1 MRYIIA
7 PSVINLL
14 YSLIFPMSTLHP
26 FPALRPPRELAVR
39 VSSLP
44 YDVMNHREAR
54 EMAAGNDASF
64 LHICRSD
71 IDTSEAAIHAPETY
85 AKARENLEAFVRKG
99 YLVRDEKPS
108 FYIYRQIMW
117 GRVQTGIVGCAS
129 VDEYASGVIK
139 KHELTRREKELDRI
153 EHFDACSAQTEPVF
167 LAYRKHESLSGIIRE
182 WIKFHKPEY
191 DFTTEDGVTHI
202 LWPVS
207 DPGTVEAIRKG
218 FEEVDAL
225 YIADGHHRTASSA
238 AVSASRRK
246 EHPDY
251 TGQEEF
257 NYLMAVVF
265 CDEDLFIM
273 DYNRV
278 VRDLNGLAKEE
289 LLEKLRASF
298 DVAPADAVPGEGYAP
313 RAKHEFGMY
322 LDGRWYSLTAK
333 PGTFPADHPIES
345 LDCAILQ
352 ANVLAPIL
360 GIDDPRTSDRID
372 FVGGIRGLGELERR
386 CSGEMAL
393 AFSLYPVT
401 MDDLFRVADAGEIM
415 PPKSTWFE
423 PKLRSGLFVHTIEQ

>member
-1 MRYIIA
+1 MA
-7 PSVINLL
+7 
-14 YSLIFPMSTLHP
+14 TLHP
-26 FPALRPPRELAVR
+26 FPALRPPQELVAH

-44 YDVMNHREAR
+44 YDVMNHKEACA
-54 EMAAGNDASF
+54 MAKGNEASF

-71 IDTSEAAIHAPETY
+71 IDTSEAEIHEPQTY
-85 AKARENLEAFVRKG
+85 AKARENLESFEKKG
-99 YLVRDEKPS
+99 YLVRDKS
-108 FYIYRQIMW
+108 AGFYIYRQIMW

-129 VDEYASGVIK
+129 VDEYINGTIK
-139 KHELTRREKELDRI
+139 KHELTRKEKELDRI

-167 LAYRKHESLSGIIRE
+167 LAYRKHESLSAIIRE

-191 DFTTEDGVTHI
+191 DFTTDDGVTHI

-207 DPGTVEAIRKG
+207 DVATVEAIKKG

-238 AVSASRRK
+238 AVSARRRAA
-246 EHPDY
+246 HPDF
-251 TGQEEF
+251 TGAEEF

-278 VRDLNGLAKEE
+278 VRDLNGLSQQEF
-289 LLEKLRASF
+289 LEKIQESF
-298 DVAPADAVPGEGYAP
+298 VLTPVDTIPGEGYAP
-313 RAKHEFGMY
+313 RAKHEYGMY
-322 LDGRWYSLTAK
+322 LDGKWYSLVAK
-333 PGTFPADHPIES
+333 AGTFPAEHPIES

-352 ANVLAPIL
+352 ANLLAPIL
-360 GIDDPRTSDRID
+360 GIDDPRTSERID

-386 CSGEMAL
+386 CAEGMEL

-401 MDDLFRVADAGEIM
+401 MNDLFKVADAGEIM

-423 PKLRSGLFVHTIEQ
+423 PKLRSGLFIHTIEN

>member
-1 MRYIIA
+1 MNMPAA
-7 PSVINLL
+7 PL
-14 YSLIFPMSTLHP
+14 
-26 FPALRPPRELAVR
+26 
-39 VSSLP
+39 
-44 YDVMNHREAR
+44 
-54 EMAAGNDASF
+54 
-64 LHICRSD
+64 
-71 IDTSEAAIHAPETY
+71 
-85 AKARENLEAFVRKG
+85 
-99 YLVRDEKPS
+99 
-108 FYIYRQIMW
+108 
-117 GRVQTGIVGCAS
+117 
-129 VDEYASGVIK
+129 K

-167 LAYRKHESLSGIIRE
+167 LAYRKHEGLSAIIRE
-182 WIKFHKPEY
+182 WIKFTNPNM
-191 DFTTEDGVTHI
+191 I
-202 LWPVS
+202 LPRRTASPISCGPFPSPARWKTS
-207 DPGTVEAIRKG
+207 AKS

-238 AVSASRRK
+238 AVSARRRQK
-246 EHPDY
+246 HPDY

-278 VRDLNGLAKEE
+278 IRDLNGLTEE
-289 LLEKLRASF
+289 EFMEKLRTSF
-298 DVAPADAVPGEGYAP
+298 DINPVDTIPGEGYAP

-322 LDGRWYSLTAK
+322 LNGRWYSATAK
-333 PGTFPADHPIES
+333 PGTFPAGHPIES

-401 MDDLFRVADAGEIM
+401 MADLFRVADAGEIM
-415 PPKSTWFE
+415 PPQIHLVLNPSCAAGFLSI
-423 PKLRSGLFVHTIEQ
+423 PLNNNLFHRTNMNKVLILPNSPT

>member
-1 MRYIIA
+1 
-7 PSVINLL
+7 
-14 YSLIFPMSTLHP
+14 MSTLHP
-26 FPALRPPRELAVR
+26 FPALRPPRELAAR

-44 YDVMNHREAR
+44 YDVMNHREAE

-85 AKARENLEAFVRKG
+85 AKARENLERFVREG
-99 YLVRDEKPS
+99 YLFRDERPS

-129 VDEYASGVIK
+129 VDEYASGAIK

-167 LAYRKHESLSGIIRE
+167 LAYRKHEGLSAIIRE

-207 DPGTVEAIRKG
+207 EPGTVEDIRKS

-238 AVSASRRK
+238 AVSARRRQK
-246 EHPDY
+246 HPDY

-278 VRDLNGLAKEE
+278 IRDLNGLTEE
-289 LLEKLRASF
+289 EFMEKLHTSF
-298 DVAPADAVPGEGYAP
+298 DINPVDTIPGEGYAP

-322 LDGRWYSLTAK
+322 LNGRWYSATAK
-333 PGTFPADHPIES
+333 PGTFPAGHPIES

-386 CSGEMAL
+386 CSGEM
-393 AFSLYPVT
+393 
-401 MDDLFRVADAGEIM
+401 
-415 PPKSTWFE
+415 
-423 PKLRSGLFVHTIEQ
+423 

>member
-1 MRYIIA
+1 
-7 PSVINLL
+7 
-14 YSLIFPMSTLHP
+14 MSTLHP
-26 FPALRPPRELAVR
+26 FPALRPPRELAAR

-44 YDVMNHREAR
+44 YDVMNHREAE
-54 EMAAGNDASF
+54 EMASGNDASF

-85 AKARENLEAFVRKG
+85 AKARENLERFVREG
-99 YLVRDEKPS
+99 YLFRDERPS

-117 GRVQTGIVGCAS
+117 GHVQTGIVGCAS
-129 VDEYASGVIK
+129 VDEYASGAIK

-167 LAYRKHESLSGIIRE
+167 LAYRKHEGLSTIIRE

-207 DPGTVEAIRKG
+207 EPGTVEDIRKS

-238 AVSASRRK
+238 AVSARRRQK
-246 EHPDY
+246 HPDY

-273 DYNRV
+273 DYT
-278 VRDLNGLAKEE
+278 
-289 LLEKLRASF
+289 AS
-298 DVAPADAVPGEGYAP
+298 YA
-313 RAKHEFGMY
+313 
-322 LDGRWYSLTAK
+322 T
-333 PGTFPADHPIES
+333 
-345 LDCAILQ
+345 
-352 ANVLAPIL
+352 
-360 GIDDPRTSDRID
+360 
-372 FVGGIRGLGELERR
+372 
-386 CSGEMAL
+386 
-393 AFSLYPVT
+393 
-401 MDDLFRVADAGEIM
+401 
-415 PPKSTWFE
+415 
-423 PKLRSGLFVHTIEQ
+423 

>member
-1 MRYIIA
+1 
-7 PSVINLL
+7 
-14 YSLIFPMSTLHP
+14 MSTLHP
-26 FPALRPPRELAVR
+26 FPALRPPRELAAR

-44 YDVMNHREAR
+44 YDVMNHREAK

-85 AKARENLEAFVRKG
+85 AKARENLERFVREG
-99 YLVRDEKPS
+99 YLFRDERPS

-129 VDEYASGVIK
+129 VDEYASGAIK

-167 LAYRKHESLSGIIRE
+167 LAYRKHEGLSAIIRE

-207 DPGTVEAIRKG
+207 EPGTVEDIRKS

-238 AVSASRRK
+238 AVSARRRQR
-246 EHPDY
+246 HPDY

-278 VRDLNGLAKEE
+278 IRDLNGLTEE
-289 LLEKLRASF
+289 EFMEKLRTSF
-298 DVAPADAVPGEGYAP
+298 DINPVDTIPGEGYAP

-322 LDGRWYSLTAK
+322 LNGRWYSATAK
-333 PGTFPADHPIES
+333 PGTFPAGHPIES
-345 LDCAILQ
+345 LDCAI
-352 ANVLAPIL
+352 
-360 GIDDPRTSDRID
+360 DR
-372 FVGGIRGLGELERR
+372 
-386 CSGEMAL
+386 
-393 AFSLYPVT
+393 
-401 MDDLFRVADAGEIM
+401 
-415 PPKSTWFE
+415 KS
-423 PKLRSGLFVHTIEQ
+423 VV

>member
-1 MRYIIA
+1 
-7 PSVINLL
+7 
-14 YSLIFPMSTLHP
+14 MSTLHP
-26 FPALRPPRELAVR
+26 FPALRPPRELAAR

-71 IDTSEAAIHAPETY
+71 IDTSETAIHAPETY
-85 AKARENLEAFVRKG
+85 ARARENLEAFVRKG

-129 VDEYASGVIK
+129 VDEYTSGVIK

-167 LAYRKHESLSGIIRE
+167 LAYRKHEGLSGIIRE

-238 AVSASRRK
+238 AVSARRRK

-251 TGQEEF
+251 T
-257 NYLMAVVF
+257 
-265 CDEDLFIM
+265 
-273 DYNRV
+273 
-278 VRDLNGLAKEE
+278 
-289 LLEKLRASF
+289 
-298 DVAPADAVPGEGYAP
+298 
-313 RAKHEFGMY
+313 
-322 LDGRWYSLTAK
+322 
-333 PGTFPADHPIES
+333 
-345 LDCAILQ
+345 
-352 ANVLAPIL
+352 
-360 GIDDPRTSDRID
+360 DRRNSI
-372 FVGGIRGLGELERR
+372 
-386 CSGEMAL
+386 
-393 AFSLYPVT
+393 T
-401 MDDLFRVADAGEIM
+401 
-415 PPKSTWFE
+415 
-423 PKLRSGLFVHTIEQ
+423 

>member
-1 MRYIIA
+1 
-7 PSVINLL
+7 
-14 YSLIFPMSTLHP
+14 
-26 FPALRPPRELAVR
+26 
-39 VSSLP
+39 
-44 YDVMNHREAR
+44 
-54 EMAAGNDASF
+54 
-64 LHICRSD
+64 
-71 IDTSEAAIHAPETY
+71 
-85 AKARENLEAFVRKG
+85 
-99 YLVRDEKPS
+99 
-108 FYIYRQIMW
+108 MW

-167 LAYRKHESLSGIIRE
+167 LAYRKHEGLSGIIRE

-238 AVSASRRK
+238 AVSARRRK

-278 VRDLNGLAKEE
+278 VRDLNGLSREE

-313 RAKHEFGMY
+313 APSTNSACI
-322 LDGRWYSLTAK
+322 WTA
-333 PGTFPADHPIES
+333 
-345 LDCAILQ
+345 
-352 ANVLAPIL
+352 
-360 GIDDPRTSDRID
+360 
-372 FVGGIRGLGELERR
+372 GGIPSPPNREPSRR
-386 CSGEMAL
+386 TIPSKAWTAPFSRRMCWPPSWAL
-393 AFSLYPVT
+393 TIRARAT
-401 MDDLFRVADAGEIM
+401 A
-415 PPKSTWFE
+415 ST
-423 PKLRSGLFVHTIEQ
+423 S

>member
-1 MRYIIA
+1 MAKAKFERTKPHVNIGTIGHVDHGKTTLTAAITMALSQQGQAAAMRYD
-7 PSVINLL
+7 
-14 YSLIFPMSTLHP
+14 
-26 FPALRPPRELAVR
+26 E
-39 VSSLP
+39 
-44 YDVMNHREAR
+44 
-54 EMAAGNDASF
+54 
-64 LHICRSD
+64 
-71 IDTSEAAIHAPETY
+71 IDKAPEE
-85 AKARENLEAFVRKG
+85 KARGITINTSHVEYE
-99 YLVRDEKPS
+99 
-108 FYIYRQIMW
+108 
-117 GRVQTGIVGCAS
+117 TGIVGCAS
-129 VDEYASGVIK
+129 VDEYASGAIK

-167 LAYRKHESLSGIIRE
+167 LAYRKHEGLSAIIRE

-207 DPGTVEAIRKG
+207 EPGTVEDIRKS

-238 AVSASRRK
+238 AVSARRRQR
-246 EHPDY
+246 HPDY

-278 VRDLNGLAKEE
+278 IRDLNGLTEE
-289 LLEKLRASF
+289 EFMEKLRTSF
-298 DVAPADAVPGEGYAP
+298 DINPVDTIPGEGYAP

-322 LDGRWYSLTAK
+322 LNGRWYSATAK
-333 PGTFPADHPIES
+333 PGTFPAGHPIES

-401 MDDLFRVADAGEIM
+401 MADLFRVADAGEIM

-423 PKLRSGLFVHTIEQ
+423 PKLRSGLFIHTIEQ